1 MRISKMEWL
10 YLFECHDS
18 HQLPDA
24 GDVGV
29 TETQQ
34 GEQSVCLSNDREED
48 TIQAL
53 INMAVFT
60 LHDWTATQFVYR

>member
-1 MRISKMEWL
+1 MRKSKMEWL

-34 GEQSVCLSNDREED
+34 GEQSVCLSKDREED
-48 TIQAL
+48 TMIL
-53 INMAVFT
+53 INMTVFT
-60 LHDWTATQFVYR
+60 LHDWTAKQFVYR